1 MGGKRNSI
9 EEFFKILFRDFKV
22 LWTDHL
28 CQNFELL
35 VCLAILISQ
44 KTVIMESK
52 FGCNEI
58 LKVYFLFLFTS
69 DFPASIFIAYQ

>member
-1 MGGKRNSI
+1 MGGKTRI
-9 EEFFKILFRDFKV
+9 EFLYYYIIRQFKV

-58 LKVYFLFLFTS
+58 LKVCFLISPDNALS
-69 DFPASIFIAYQ
+69 LYIYIY

>member
-1 MGGKRNSI
+1 MYLWEVRSSSQLSFSI
-9 EEFFKILFRDFKV
+9 SLRSFFKV
-22 LWTDHL
+22 LWTDNL
-28 CQNFELL
+28 CHNFELL

-58 LKVYFLFLFTS
+58 LKVCVHS
-69 DFPASIFIAYQ
+69 SIIESHCFIFF

>member
-1 MGGKRNSI
+1 
-9 EEFFKILFRDFKV
+9 
-22 LWTDHL
+22 
-28 CQNFELL
+28 
-35 VCLAILISQ
+35 
-44 KTVIMESK
+44 MESK